1 MIKSFEKNIDDL
13 KFQNELGVTETIKSN
28 INEDFNKTDL
38 EENRFTNDNNDLS
51 EIKSLEELK
60 SYVENYYKCELKNT

>member
-28 INEDFNKTDL
+28 ISSKLDKVFLVDKPILIAVN
-38 EENRFTNDNNDLS
+38 
-51 EIKSLEELK
+51 
-60 SYVENYYKCELKNT
+60 

>member
-28 INEDFNKTDL
+28 INEDFNKTDEL
-38 EENRFTNDNNDLS
+38 VDYFNQFDEDLS
-51 EIKSLEELK
+51 KKNLNSFSKSVINE
-60 SYVENYYKCELKNT
+60 

>member
-51 EIKSLEELK
+51 EIKSLE
-60 SYVENYYKCELKNT
+60 

>member
-28 INEDFNKTDL
+28 INEDFN
-38 EENRFTNDNNDLS
+38 
-51 EIKSLEELK
+51 
-60 SYVENYYKCELKNT
+60 